1 MRILFVHQ
9 NFPGQFRHL
18 VPALA
23 RDPAHQVVGFGMR
36 DYAGPGPIRMVRY
49 DIGRASSPTVHPW
62 VSEIEAKVIRGEAAW
77 RAATALKAEGFTPD
91 LIYAHPAWGESIFLK
106 DVWPDAR
113 LVLYCEFF
121 YRDRGA
127 DVGFDPEFEDRNPDV
142 ACRLRMK
149 NVNNLLNLDIA
160 DGGVSPTR
168 FQRDTY
174 PEALHSRI
182 EVIHDGIDTDRLH
195 PDPNKRAAIDAGQDL
210 GLPVG
215 AAVPRQRISLGRDD
229 EVITFVNRN
238 LEPYRGY
245 HIFMRALPE
254 ILRRRP
260 KAHVLIVGG
269 FDVSYGPR
277 APEGRTWR
285 DIFLDEVKDRL
296 DRARVHFLGYVP
308 YDVHVSVL
316 QLSTVHVY
324 LTYPFVV
331 SWSLLEAMSCG
342 AAIVASD
349 TAPVREM
356 VVDGETG
363 RVVDFFSPDGLA
375 AAVDEMLGDA
385 ETRRRLGANARAFAC
400 GNYDLQRVCLPRQ
413 LAYLLG
419 R

>member
-1 MRILFVHQ
+1 MRVLLVHQ
-9 NFPGQFRHL
+9 NFPGQFRNL

-23 RDPAHQVVGFGMR
+23 RDPANQVVGFGMR
-36 DYAGPGPIRMVRY
+36 AYAGPAPIRMVRY
-49 DIGRASSPTVHPW
+49 DIGRQSSAAIHPW
-62 VSEIEAKVIRGEAAW
+62 VAELEAKVIRGEAAW
-77 RAATALKAEGFTPD
+77 RAALALKAEGFSPD
-91 LIYAHPAWGESIFLK
+91 VIYAHPSWGESIFLK
-106 DVWPDAR
+106 DVWPEAR

-121 YRDRGA
+121 YRHRGA
-127 DVGFDPEFEDRNPDV
+127 DVGFDPEFDDPSPDV

-149 NVNNLLNLDIA
+149 NANNLLNLDIA
-160 DGGVSPTR
+160 DGGISPTHW
-168 FQRDTY
+168 QRDTY
-174 PEALHSRI
+174 PDAVRPRI
-182 EVIHDGIDTDRLH
+182 DVIHDGIDTVRLR
-195 PDPNKRAAIDAGQDL
+195 PDPQKRVTIEVGPDADNPG
-210 GLPVG
+210 GTPMS
-215 AAVPRQRISLGRDD
+215 RQRIVLGRDD

-277 APEGRTWR
+277 PPEGRTWR
-285 DIFLDEVKDRL
+285 DIFLDEVKARL
-296 DRARVHFLGYVP
+296 DRSRVHYLGYVP

-356 VVDGETG
+356 IVDGETG
-363 RVVDFFSPDGLA
+363 RLVDFFSIDGLA
-375 AAVDEMLGDA
+375 SAVDELLGDA
-385 ETRRRLGANARAFAC
+385 AARRRLGEKARAFAC
-400 GNYDLQRVCLPRQ
+400 ERYDLERVCLPRQ
-413 LAYLLG
+413 LDYLL
-419 R
+419 RR